1 MEKTLKSLFKAV
13 HKQKLKEIQEILN
26 NPRSSFIDFNSQ
38 NSYGETILH
47 VAARTE
53 NEEIIRLCLKLGTDP
68 FMKNRKGKIAIELS
82 RKPNIR
88 TLLKQGT
95 IYKTKTYN
103 NQIYLY
109 ISPNDKIKR
118 NSFKRFRN
126 KNRRVFE
133 QVHEFRW
140 WLQKKMVCIRTWCNF
155 IF

>member
-1 MEKTLKSLFKAV
+1 LFKAV

-53 NEEIIRLCLKLGTDP
+53 NEEIIRLCLKLGADP

-88 TLLKQGT
+88 TLLKQG
-95 IYKTKTYN
+95 
-103 NQIYLY
+103 
-109 ISPNDKIKR
+109 KI
-118 NSFKRFRN
+118 
-126 KNRRVFE
+126 
-133 QVHEFRW
+133 
-140 WLQKKMVCIRTWCNF
+140 
-155 IF
+155 